1 MLSAISS
8 SLFVKLS
15 SSIVSTRPFLPI
27 KREKGNKFIGCS
39 KTLGGHGFGFLV
51 VVKRLR
57 LTQISSR
64 PLQSG
69 ITAFYAENLMFLGD
83 KRRFASKNIN
93 FSRMRVDLATPSS

>member
-1 MLSAISS
+1 MLKILCFWETRDVLLQKIS
-8 SLFVKLS
+8 
-15 SSIVSTRPFLPI
+15 I
-27 KREKGNKFIGCS
+27 
-39 KTLGGHGFGFLV
+39 V

-57 LTQISSR
+57 LTQISSG